1 MGVLFALVHVSC
13 GAARASQH
21 PGSSQAAYGA
31 PASATATSEP
41 APQPYPDW
49 SRISSWPALADAA
62 GGGAAKDGA
71 ASGGAAKDGAASG
84 GAAKDGAASGGAEH
98 GGAGGAD
105 TESRASRFASL
116 GHGGGRYSYSV
127 HVEPS
132 RETAYRELVVER
144 PFPADSTLWV
154 QLFDAKSGDRGPI
167 YVMHKSQATWEFAEL
182 NADGMI
188 QPIAVEACRR
198 CHAEAPTDHLF
209 GLPRSK

>member
-1 MGVLFALVHVSC
+1 MVHVSC

-62 GGGAAKDGA
+62 GGGAAKD
-71 ASGGAAKDGAASG
+71 